1 MKSIENSKYHV
12 DELGNVYGVKGGV
25 LSLQVCKKKGYLTV
39 KISYFNGDVK
49 RKKVHRLVAEAYI
62 PNPDNLP
69 VVNHIDGN
77 KTNNCVD
84 NLEWT
89 TVEYNT
95 WHAANILKA
104 QKGDKAT
111 NLTINESI
119 AIKVC
124 EMLEKNMRNMDIAD
138 YLGIPR
144 NIVRDIR
151 TRKTWTHIS
160 YKYNFIPSKFIKK
173 KTQRSTTI
181 M

>member
-1 MKSIENSKYHV
+1 MKSIKDSKYHV
-12 DELGNVYGVKGGV
+12 DENGNVYGVKGN
-25 LSLQVCKKKGYLTV
+25 LLALQVCKKKGYLTV
-39 KISYFNGDVK
+39 KISYFNDGVK

-62 PNPDNLP
+62 PNPENFP
-69 VVNHIDGN
+69 VVNHKDGN
-77 KTNNCVD
+77 KSNNCVD

-89 TVEYNT
+89 TIEYNT

-111 NLTINESI
+111 NLTINEKI

-124 EMLEKNMRNMDIAD
+124 EMLENNMKNMDIAD
-138 YLGIPR
+138 QLGIPR
-144 NIVRDIR
+144 NIIRDIR

-160 YKYNFIPSKFIKK
+160 YKYTFVPSKVITKK
-173 KTQRSTTI
+173 SQRSTTI